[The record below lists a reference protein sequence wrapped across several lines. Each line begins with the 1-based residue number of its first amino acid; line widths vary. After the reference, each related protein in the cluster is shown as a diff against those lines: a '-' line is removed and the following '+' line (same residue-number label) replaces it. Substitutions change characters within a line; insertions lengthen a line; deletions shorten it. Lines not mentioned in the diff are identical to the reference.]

1 MTSFSPSLSKI
12 INTSQSISSDLLK
25 NTTPKNLYEPLN
37 YILSNKGKQ
46 IRVIFALLSY
56 DMFGGTNSENLKEIV
71 LAIEA
76 LHNFTLIH
84 DDVMDNANLRRGKDT
99 INKKWSN
106 NQAILSGDV
115 LLIQSYQHL

>member
-1 MTSFSPSLSKI
+1 MVETVLQYK
-12 INTSQSISSDLLK
+12 K
-25 NTTPKNLYEPLN
+25 PKNLYEPLN

-46 IRVIFALLSY
+46 IRGVFTLLSY
-56 DMFGGTNSENLKEIV
+56 KMFGGQDVNEFKDVV
-71 LAIEA
+71 LAIET

-84 DDVMDNANLRRGKDT
+84 DDVMDNAKLRRGRKT

-115 LLIQSYQHL
+115 LLIQSYQHLIDSEYIGKEILKDVSFS